1 MDINGVFKELRLDS
15 FNDWLGTKTASGNMA
30 LKRPQWTNDGGVLAR
45 RTAQIGSL
53 RNGLGSSGNSY
64 EELEELFEKVAEN
77 EETALEII
85 DTEQEGKE
93 EFQEECY
100 GQLLFRHEILRPINM
115 IPFFLTI
122 LRFFKV
128 FITPAMAVLMPLL
141 TVVLPYI
148 MIRFVFGLPMPVGQY
163 YNMLKEFYMGNGFNG
178 LLPTPQLNGQLSQ
191 IANADQP
198 KDMLGRLKLWAQT
211 AGLALSFGQ
220 SMWQPIQS
228 ARHLATLDVTLCRQG
243 AAVRAIFE
251 NAVRIRATFSSMG
264 IKVTRLPFD
273 ESELADDR
281 MAVAAVLDSP
291 DRLRLLIQLVGE
303 WEIMY
308 RFAVHPDIC
317 LVQWLPRGPAS
328 SGLGMQGQK
337 PRLAFHKTFDI
348 HLPAD
353 KCVRF
358 SIGFKSQGHALLTG
372 PNRGGKSTALRSIGR
387 NIYLAH
393 NYGVS
398 VGVAAAMT
406 PMDYIQT
413 CLRLEDIPGS
423 ASLFEREVA
432 VASLALQ
439 RAADPALQGIVLIDE
454 LFHSTNPP
462 DALIASQQ
470 FLERLW
476 KSTSTISI
484 ISTHMFQLLEK
495 AADKRIQLLCCPAK
509 YNADRSVSY
518 KYGLKPGICNVSSVY
533 EILQEQGF

>member
-15 FNDWLGTKTASGNMA
+15 FNDWLGAKTASGNMA
-30 LKRPQWTNDGGVLAR
+30 LKRPQWTNDGGALAR

-53 RNGLGSSGNSY
+53 RNGLGSGNSY
-64 EELEELFEKVAEN
+64 QELEELFEKVAEN

-243 AAVRAIFE
+243 TAVRTIYE
-251 NAVRIRATFSSMG
+251 SAVRIRAAFASMG

-273 ESELADDR
+273 DSELADNR

-291 DRLRLLIQLVGE
+291 DRLRLLIQLIGE

-317 LVQWLPRGPAS
+317 LVQWLPRSAK
-328 SGLGMQGQK
+328 LH
-337 PRLAFHKTFDI
+337 LAFHKTFDI

-358 SIGFKSQGHALLTG
+358 SVGFGSRRNHALLTG

-398 VGVAAAMT
+398 VGIAAAMT

-423 ASLFEREVA
+423 ASLFEREVT

-495 AADKRIQLLCCPAK
+495 AADHSVSLLCCPAK
-509 YNADRSVSY
+509 YNADRTVSY

-533 EILQEQGF
+533 EILQEQGL

>member
-1 MDINGVFKELRLDS
+1 MDINGVFKELRLES
-15 FNDWLGTKTASGNMA
+15 FGDWLGTKTASGKDV
-30 LKRPQWTNDGGVLAR
+30 LKRPQWTIDGGVLAR

-53 RNGLGSSGNSY
+53 RNGLGGANRH
-64 EELEELFEKVAEN
+64 EELEEIFDQAATN
-77 EETALEII
+77 EGVALEII
-85 DTEQEGKE
+85 DTGKEGKE

-128 FITPAMAVLMPLL
+128 FITPIMAVLMPLL

-163 YNMLKEFYMGNGFNG
+163 YNMLKEFYMGNGFDG
-178 LLPTPQLNGQLSQ
+178 LLPTSQLNGQLSQ
-191 IANADQP
+191 IARAQEP

-228 ARHLATLDVTLCRQG
+228 ARHLATLDTTLCRQG
-243 AAVRAIFE
+243 AAVRAIYE
-251 NAVRIRATFSSMG
+251 SAVRIRATFASMG
-264 IKVTRLPFD
+264 IKVARIPFD

-291 DRLRLLIQLVGE
+291 DRLRLLIQLIGE
-303 WEIMY
+303 WETMY

-358 SIGFKSQGHALLTG
+358 SIGFGSQGHALLTG

-387 NIYLAH
+387 NVYLAH

-462 DALIASQQ
+462 DAFIASQQ

-476 KSTSTISI
+476 KSNGVITI
-484 ISTHMFQLLEK
+484 ISTHMFQLLEE
-495 AADKRIQLLCCPAK
+495 ATDKRIQLLCCPAK
-509 YNADRSVSY
+509 YNADRTVHY

-533 EILQEQGF
+533 EILQEQGL

>member
-1 MDINGVFKELRLDS
+1 MDINGVFKELRLES
-15 FNDWLGTKTASGNMA
+15 FGDWLGTKTASGKRT
-30 LKRPQWTNDGGVLAR
+30 LKRPQWTTDGGVLAR
-45 RTAQIGSL
+45 RTAQIGAL
-53 RNGLGSSGNSY
+53 RNSLGSKH
-64 EELEELFEKVAEN
+64 EELEELFDQVATN
-77 EETALEII
+77 EETALGII
-85 DTEQEGKE
+85 ETGQDDKE

-100 GQLLFRHEILRPINM
+100 GQLLFRHDILRPINM

-128 FITPAMAVLMPLL
+128 FVAPAMAVLMPLL
-141 TVVLPYI
+141 TVILPYI

-178 LLPTPQLNGQLSQ
+178 LLPTPQLNGQLAQ
-191 IANADQP
+191 IAHAQEP

-228 ARHLATLDVTLCRQG
+228 ARHLATLDITLCRQG
-243 AAVRAIFE
+243 AAVRTIYLA
-251 NAVRIRATFSSMG
+251 AVRIREIFTSMK
-264 IKVTRLPFD
+264 IKVSRIPFD
-273 ESELADDR
+273 DSELADDR

-317 LVQWLPRGPAS
+317 LVQWLPRGSAS
-328 SGLGMQGQK
+328 SGLGMQGPE

-358 SIGFKSQGHALLTG
+358 SVNFGFRRTHALLTG

-387 NIYLAH
+387 NVYLAH

-439 RAADPALQGIVLIDE
+439 RAADPELQGIILIDE

-462 DALIASQQ
+462 DAEIASRK
-470 FLERLW
+470 FLNELW
-476 KSTSTISI
+476 KSTGTISI
-484 ISTHMFQLLEK
+484 ISTHMFQLLDNVNK
-495 AADKRIQLLCCPAK
+495 QIKLLCCPAK
-509 YNADRSVSY
+509 YNDDRSVRY
-518 KYGLKPGICNVSSVY
+518 MYGLKPGICNVSSVY
-533 EILQEQGF
+533 EILQEQGL